1 MLPFNWGDAGK
12 PDSASLED
20 GQDYPVIP
28 HNSNLRKLVYGFP
41 TYESHGGQKVDINL
55 GNDLAEALPEFTKQM
70 FVELTKDY
78 KGDNLIFSPIR

>member
-28 HNSNLRKLVYGFP
+28 LNSKLSKLVYGFP
-41 TYESHGGQKVDINL
+41 TYESHGGLKVNINL
-55 GNDLAEALPEFTKQM
+55 GNDLAAALPEFTKQM
-70 FVELTKDY
+70 FVELTRDY